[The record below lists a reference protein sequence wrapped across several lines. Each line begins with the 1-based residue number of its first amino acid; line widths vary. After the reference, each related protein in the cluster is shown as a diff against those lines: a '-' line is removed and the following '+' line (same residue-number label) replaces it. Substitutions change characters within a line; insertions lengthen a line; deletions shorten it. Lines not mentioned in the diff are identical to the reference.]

1 MTAIT
6 LTGLRADNPLAFLA
20 ALGTLR
26 VLTLSRP
33 DDPPRM
39 GWTMHAG
46 AWRPVLE
53 CADSALA
60 DRAALVALL
69 QRTLESHCHA
79 EPFSFADNTCT
90 KPDVFR
96 AFVHSAAQDCTSAD
110 RRNADYAAAFG
121 CECLTDNQG
130 RVADTALRT
139 MSGAGHQH
147 FLKFMT
153 QLCESTGPA
162 HLDEALFGP
171 WCWQDPPPSMRWDP
185 LDDRRYALRWRNPTR
200 DKITTVR
207 GANRLAIEAL
217 PLFTTAPVG
226 GSLETVAFSGKQW
239 TWPVWSC
246 SLPLQVVASTLALPE
261 LQQRPLQWP
270 TLHARG
276 IDAVFCSTRLT
287 IGQYRNFSPARF
299 VE

>member
-1 MTAIT
+1 MSTIT

-26 VLTLSRP
+26 VLTLAHP

-39 GWTMHAG
+39 GWTTHAG
-46 AWRPVLE
+46 AWRPVLQSS
-53 CADSALA
+53 DSALA
-60 DRAALVALL
+60 DRAALIDRLHQVLA
-69 QRTLESHCHA
+69 SKCHTK
-79 EPFSFADNTCT
+79 PFSFADNTCT
-90 KPDVFR
+90 TPDIFR
-96 AFVHSAAQDCTSAD
+96 SFVCAAVADCTQSD

-121 CECLTDNQG
+121 CECLTDSQG

-153 QLCESTGPA
+153 QLCESTEA
-162 HLDEALFGP
+162 TQLDETLFGP
-171 WCWQDPPPSMRWDP
+171 WRWQDPQPSMRWDP

-207 GANRLAIEAL
+207 GANRLAVEAL

-226 GSLETVAFSGKQW
+226 GRLETIAFSDKEW

-246 SLPLQVVASTLALPE
+246 SIPLPVIASTLSLPE
-261 LQQRPLQWP
+261 LQQRPLPW
-270 TLHARG
+270 TALRARG
-276 IDAVFCSTRLT
+276 IHGAFCSTRLT
-287 IGQYRNFSPARF
+287 VGQYRNFSPARA